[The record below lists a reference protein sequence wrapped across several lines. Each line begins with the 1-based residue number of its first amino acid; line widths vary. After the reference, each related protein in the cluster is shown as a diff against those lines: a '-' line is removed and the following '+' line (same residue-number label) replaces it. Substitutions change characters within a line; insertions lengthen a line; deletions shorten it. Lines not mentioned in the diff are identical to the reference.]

1 MAVFLEK
8 SFRDGLNLQNE
19 NCRNHHVADYTPY
32 KLGVSLGFSEQGGS
46 CGQAT
51 CAVSYILRMSELQLQ
66 PQP

>member
-19 NCRNHHVADYTPY
+19 NRRDHHVADSTPY
-32 KLGVSLGFSEQGGS
+32 KLGVSLGFSEQARL

-51 CAVSYILRMSELQLQ
+51 CAVSYSLRINELQSQ
-66 PQP
+66 P